1 MSYQIRSQTE
11 SETTIE
17 RIFLKVVG
25 RKMTPE
31 ERVCLQLKNGK
42 PSATGNSTNGA
53 GVHRKNGSKLTR
65 S

>member
-1 MSYQIRSQTE
+1 MSYQIRPQTE
-11 SETTIE
+11 NETPIE
-17 RIFLKVVG
+17 RIFQKVVG

-42 PSATGNSTNGA
+42 PSATGNSGNGA
-53 GVHRKNGSKLTR
+53 GLHRKNASKLTR